1 MKLLVEAAI
10 KSFIITVIILLVVNF
25 TMAFLVG
32 FYVFYMSLMIL
43 LNLFP
48 RFFDEWS
55 NFVESKT
62 STQ

>member
-1 MKLLVEAAI
+1 MLIESAV
-10 KSFIITVIILLVVNF
+10 KSLIIVVTIIMIIEHTLS
-25 TMAFLVG
+25 FLVG